1 MCTALFGCTDQT
13 PNKVNDKSQG
23 LVYCA
28 EANPVSFN
36 PQVTTT
42 GSTIDIIANQLYD
55 TLISIDPENGE
66 FLPELAT
73 SWQVSKDGKSF
84 TFTLRDDVQ
93 FHDTLYFTPT
103 RKMNADDVVFS
114 FNRLFDV
121 YNPYHFVGDAN
132 YPYFQSIGLDQLI
145 RQVKKVDEHTV
156 RFDLFNA
163 ESSFL

>member
-1 MCTALFGCTDQT
+1 MRKLFFGVLCTALFGCTDQT

-55 TLISIDPENGE
+55 TLISIDPESGE

-73 SWQVSKDGKSF
+73 SWQVSDDGKSF
-84 TFTLRDDVQ
+84 TFTLRMMSN
-93 FHDTLYFTPT
+93 FTIPST
-103 RKMNADDVVFS
+103 SHQQEK
-114 FNRLFDV
+114 
-121 YNPYHFVGDAN
+121 
-132 YPYFQSIGLDQLI
+132 
-145 RQVKKVDEHTV
+145 
-156 RFDLFNA
+156 
-163 ESSFL
+163 